1 MSNRLI
7 IIALGLAG
15 LVAIVFILRQTQN
28 SLPSISGDGI
38 AQMIYMSIWGALI
51 GSAVLTSRRP
61 LGHTLKQLV
70 IWLAIFLVVI
80 AGYTLRYELQD
91 LASKVTGGLVPG
103 SPISTIDSNG
113 RSQITLIRNR
123 SGHFVAQG
131 SIDSKSVSF
140 LVDTGATDIVLAN
153 DDAANIGIDTG
164 KLRYN
169 IPVSTANGMTSSAR
183 TKIDAIAIGPIQYRN
198 ITVMVAR
205 KDVLESSLLGM
216 NFINRLRSFEIR
228 GDRMILTK

>member
-7 IIALGLAG
+7 IIAIGLAG
-15 LVAIVFILRQTQN
+15 LVAIIFILRQTQG
-28 SLPSISGDGI
+28 SLPSIGGDGI

-51 GSAVLTSRRP
+51 GSAVLASRRP

-70 IWLAIFLVVI
+70 IWLAIFLVVM

-103 SPISTIDSNG
+103 SPISVIDNNG
-113 RSQITLIRNR
+113 RSQITLIRNS
-123 SGHFVAQG
+123 SGHFIAQG
-131 SIDSKSVSF
+131 KVDSKSISF
-140 LVDTGATDIVLAN
+140 LVDTGATDIVLSN
-153 DDAANIGIDTG
+153 RDAANAGIDTNN
-164 KLRYN
+164 LRYN

-205 KDVLESSLLGM
+205 ENDLKSSLLGM
-216 NFINRLRSFEIR
+216 NFINRLRSFQIR
-228 GDRMILTK
+228 GDRMILTN

>member
-1 MSNRLI
+1 MNNRLT

-15 LVAIVFILRQTQN
+15 LVAIIFILRQTQH

-38 AQMIYMSIWGALI
+38 AQMIYMSIWAALI
-51 GSAVLTSRRP
+51 GSAVLASRRP

-70 IWLAIFLVVI
+70 IWLAIFLVVM

-91 LASKVTGGLVPG
+91 LASRVTGGVVPG
-103 SPISTIDSNG
+103 SPITSTDNTG
-113 RSQITLIRNR
+113 RNRITLIKNR

-131 SIDSKSVSF
+131 SINAKPVRF

-153 DDAANIGIDTG
+153 DTAASVGIDTTQ
-164 KLRYN
+164 LTYN

-183 TKIDAIAIGPIQYRN
+183 TRIDSIAIGPIEYRN

-205 KDVLESSLLGM
+205 KNALKSSLLGM
-216 NFINRLRSFEIR
+216 NFINRLHSFEIR